1 MVYCSTCHKI
11 LTDKKEIPA
20 TGHTEVADK
29 AVEPTC
35 TEDGKTEGK
44 HCSVCGKILEFQ
56 KVIPATGHDWK
67 EGEILRDPT
76 CTEEGEKGY
85 TCTKCQGTKT
95 EKIPALG
102 HTEVI
107 DEAIAP
113 TCEEAGKTA
122 GIRCSV
128 CNEIIKAQEE
138 VPATGHKEVIDEAV
152 DPTCEKT
159 GKTEGSHCKTCE
171 KVLKAQKEIP
181 ALGHKEA
188 EIITK
193 EATCEETGNILVYC
207 STCEKVL
214 NYHKKIPATGHRK
227 VADAEIAPTVNPWD
241 GQAEA
246 TVLYARKSWNHE
258 REFHVLLIQK

>member
-1 MVYCSTCHKI
+1 MEKPRENIVLSVEKSSNSRTWFRQ
-11 LTDKKEIPA
+11 PA
-20 TGHTEVADK
+20 TTGKQKNPIVSQPVQRKVNRVTPVQNAR
-29 AVEPTC
+29 EP
-35 TEDGKTEGK
+35 K
-44 HCSVCGKILEFQ
+44 Q
-56 KVIPATGHDWK
+56 K
-67 EGEILRDPT
+67 
-76 CTEEGEKGY
+76 
-85 TCTKCQGTKT
+85 
-95 EKIPALG
+95 KIPALG

-171 KVLKAQKEIP
+171 KVLKAQKRFRYWD
-181 ALGHKEA
+181 HKEA

-193 EATCEETGNILVYC
+193 EATCEEEGNILVYC
-207 STCEKVL
+207 STCRESFKL
-214 NYHKKIPATGHRK
+214 ITKRFRPPATEK
-227 VADAEIAPTVNPWD
+227 
-241 GQAEA
+241 
-246 TVLYARKSWNHE
+246 
-258 REFHVLLIQK
+258 

>member
-1 MVYCSTCHKI
+1 MEKPRENIVLSVEKSFEFQ
-11 LTDKKEIPA
+11 DVVPA
-20 TGHTEVADK
+20 TGHDWK
-29 AVEPTC
+29 AEESHREPTC
-35 TEDGKTEGK
+35 TEDGEQ
-44 HCSVCGKILEFQ
+44 S
-56 KVIPATGHDWK
+56 
-67 EGEILRDPT
+67 
-76 CTEEGEKGY
+76 Y
-85 TCTKCQGTKT
+85 TCTKCQETKT

-214 NYHKKIPATGHRK
+214 NYHKKIRQPATEK
-227 VADAEIAPTVNPWD
+227 
-241 GQAEA
+241 
-246 TVLYARKSWNHE
+246 
-258 REFHVLLIQK
+258 